1 MVGLLLWWS
10 LACVVTIS
18 NGAANTITVLG
29 GNRTGCIT
37 NSSGTF
43 CYSLSYAMNHLIT
56 DDTTVLLASPKI
68 DILDPI
74 HVLNVRNI
82 VIRGLGIDKTIIC
95 YYRYGINFS
104 NVSGLNISD
113 LTIELCE
120 TNVTKQAVSLHLTK
134 CSDVTIDSVKLSRL
148 TDGGLNI
155 YCPSGYVYVLN
166 SRFEHSNS
174 PQAGAN
180 VSTCWTQRKFII
192 SFENCTFLGNNN
204 TGVRWST
211 RATGHGGGLLL
222 MFKNSTNALARIS
235 DCNFIGNQAPWSAGL
250 FVGHNLLAI
259 NNTLLI
265 KDTVFINNKAYLRGA
280 GGMGIGF
287 YKFAN
292 RNTVKCNTVTIE
304 NVIFHSNNANFG
316 GGTTIFTDLS
326 YHISLSE
333 RNKLTFSNSSWINN
347 TAHFST
353 AVDVSPTVY
362 DNVAGGFPLNT
373 TFKDCTFIG
382 NKVPEISKQ
391 SNKHYIRT
399 GTVMIT
405 ALPVNF
411 GGETNF
417 IDNVGTA
424 LHVVASEVTFDQ
436 WSNATFANN
445 SGNVGGALALV
456 GMSTMVFKSHS
467 NFLFANN
474 HADYVGGAIYW
485 YSVDQH
491 DYFSSRTC
499 FLKKGDKT
507 KDVFFRFINNTAS
520 SYIGNS
526 IYATTLLSCKYSCE
540 RRKFNYTLVEVF
552 NNCVANFSFGHG
564 STNHVATFGNKL
576 EYAAKVPLKVIP
588 GVVVPLDTTVY
599 DEGHNNVT
607 SITVFQN
614 SIQPN
619 DSTPSITL
627 APSYKYS
634 SLSEVKIFGHSGSK
648 GKLLIKIG
656 SVHGVSTVVNFEI
669 IECPPGLVLNGTS
682 CQCDQDTYF
691 GIMCRFLD
699 AYILKSYW
707 AGYLDVN
714 NATGPTPANLWTA
727 RCPLGFCSNGGK
739 ERQELFLLPKT
750 ANETRLTDC
759 ICDSSRT
766 GELCGQCRD
775 NFSVFFH
782 SKLYSCKQESSL
794 CKYGM
799 LFYILSELLPLTLLF
814 IAILF
819 MNISFTSG
827 AVNGFI
833 LFAQVIDLL
842 YIDALYTFH
851 RDSWLFSTYQF
862 IYGFFNLDFFS
873 DESLSFCLWKGAT
886 VLDVLIFKYI
896 TTVFAVV
903 LVFGLVVIVNYC
915 TCWRICKCFRK
926 QGFNISVI
934 QGLSAF
940 LVMAYSQSTRV
951 TFEILQIGLLRNMN
965 SSLKYV
971 VHLAGNV
978 EYFSWQ
984 HGYYAVPALVFLV
997 FIVILPPSL
1006 LLVNPVLIK
1015 CAAFLQSRNFCT
1027 SSRSRY
1033 WLNKLLLIDLKPLF
1047 DSFQGCFKDNCRC
1060 FPGIYFLYRFLILLV
1075 RVFFPNIISF
1085 YLVTEFFLIFFLVFH
1100 SSVQPYQKRWHN
1112 VLDTVIF
1119 GNLAILNVFSLL
1131 LDDQSTLRSAIN
1143 ISNTFIKYAQLVLIY
1158 WPMFYILGYVI
1169 SVFFM
1174 KYKKRFI
1181 VISRLRV
1188 TQSKCPLDDDDDDEM
1203 PARLLVDSSDS
1214 YYGSF

>member
-1 MVGLLLWWS
+1 MVVLLLWWS
-10 LACVVTIS
+10 LACIASIS

-29 GNRTGCIT
+29 GNRTDCIT

-43 CYSLSYAMNHLIT
+43 CYSLSSAMNRLIT

-68 DILDPI
+68 YVLDPI
-74 HVLNVRNI
+74 HVFNVSNV

-95 YYRYGINFS
+95 YCRYGINFS
-104 NVSGLNISD
+104 NVSGLNISN

-134 CSDVTIDSVKLSRL
+134 CSDITIDSVKLSRL

-155 YCPSGYVYVLN
+155 YCPSGYVNVLN

-174 PQAGAN
+174 SQAGAN
-180 VSTCWTQRKFII
+180 VSTCWTQRKIII

-204 TGVRWST
+204 TGERWST
-211 RATGHGGGLLL
+211 RTTGHGGGLLL
-222 MFKNSTNALARIS
+222 MFKNSTNALARIC
-235 DCNFIGNQAPWSAGL
+235 DCNFTGNQARWSAGL
-250 FVGHNLLAI
+250 FVGHYLHAI
-259 NNTLLI
+259 NNSLLI
-265 KDTVFINNKAYLRGA
+265 KDTVFINNKAYRRDA

-287 YKFAN
+287 YQFAN
-292 RNTVKCNTVTIE
+292 RSTVKCNTVTIE
-304 NVIFHSNNANFG
+304 NVIFHSNHAKFG
-316 GGTTIFTDLS
+316 GGTSIFTDLS
-326 YHISLSE
+326 YHISHSE
-333 RNKLTFSNSSWINN
+333 RNKITFSNSSWINN
-347 TAHFST
+347 VAHFST

-362 DNVAGGFPLNT
+362 DNVAGRFPLDT
-373 TFKDCTFIG
+373 TFKDCSFIG
-382 NKVPEISKQ
+382 NEVSAIWKR

-436 WSNATFANN
+436 SSNATFANN
-445 SGNVGGALALV
+445 SGNLGGALALV

-467 NFLFANN
+467 NFHFANN
-474 HADYVGGAIYW
+474 YADYVGGAIYW

-499 FLKKGDKT
+499 FLKKGDYFSSRT
-507 KDVFFRFINNTAS
+507 RFHFINNTAS
-520 SYIGNS
+520 SNIGNS
-526 IYATTLLSCKYSCE
+526 IYATTLLSCKHSCE
-540 RRKFNYTLVEVF
+540 QNFNYTLVEVF
-552 NNCVANFSFGHG
+552 NKCVANFSFGHE

-576 EYAAKVPLKVIP
+576 EYAANVSLKVIP

-619 DSTPSITL
+619 DSTSSIKL

-634 SLSEVKIFGHSGSK
+634 SLSEVKIFGRSGSK

-656 SVHGVSTVVNFEI
+656 SVHGVSTVVDFEI

-691 GIMCRFLD
+691 GIMCRFSD

-707 AGYLDVN
+707 AGYLGVN

-727 RCPLGFCSNGGK
+727 QCPLGFCSYGGK
-739 ERQELFLLPKT
+739 ERQNLFLLPKT
-750 ANETRLTDC
+750 ANETSLTDF

-794 CKYGM
+794 CKYGI

-842 YIDALYTFH
+842 YVDALYTFH
-851 RDSWLFSTYQF
+851 RDSWLVSIYQF

-926 QGFNISVI
+926 QGFNVSVI
-934 QGLSAF
+934 QGLSTF

-951 TFEILQIGLLRNMN
+951 TFEILQMGVLRNMN

-978 EYFSWQ
+978 EYLSWH

-1085 YLVTEFFLIFFLVFH
+1085 YLVTEFFLIFFLIVH

-1119 GNLAILNVFSLL
+1119 GNLAILNVSSLL
-1131 LDDQSTLRSAIN
+1131 LDDQSTLRSAMSV
-1143 ISNTFIKYAQLVLIY
+1143 SNTFIKYAQLVLIY
-1158 WPMFYILGYVI
+1158 WPMFYILGYVMT
-1169 SVFFM
+1169 VCFM
-1174 KYKKRFI
+1174 RYKKRFI

-1188 TQSKCPLDDDDDDEM
+1188 TQSKYPLDDDDEM